1 MITVRGTLLAALC
14 IGTGSACTRAQSGKG
29 ADSAATAQSDS
40 SPSSSAAPSVS
51 SSLDST
57 GRARGATTDSTRVDS
72 TSTPT
77 PTPSETVLTGKVVA
91 GGLASEPQTYL
102 QIEGG
107 KATTLVGP
115 LELEL
120 RRLGGATVWVAGEPR
135 PGQPNASFAVTRYDV
150 VSIAGAKPLVGLV
163 SVRNDATWLVADR
176 DTVKLVS
183 APTAL
188 AGKAGAKIWVVGR
201 RSRNELVLQS
211 YGVIRDP

>member
-14 IGTGSACTRAQSGKG
+14 VGAGAACSRTQSGKG
-29 ADSAATAQSDS
+29 ADSAAMAQSDS
-40 SPSSSAAPSVS
+40 SPSRSAAPSVS
-51 SSLDST
+51 SSPDST
-57 GRARGATTDSTRVDS
+57 GRARGTTTDSTRVDS
-72 TSTPT
+72 TTTPT

-120 RRLGGATVWVAGEPR
+120 RRLGGARVWVAGEPR
-135 PGQPNASFAVTRYDV
+135 AGQPNASFTVTRYDV

-163 SVRNDATWLVADR
+163 SMRNDATWLAADR

-183 APTAL
+183 APTEL

-201 RSRNELVLQS
+201 RSGNELVLQS